1 MEYFDVYNKNRKLL
15 GYEKKRGDLLND
27 NEYNIGTELWIIND
41 NKILMTKRSKN
52 KSHPLMWEVP
62 GGCSIK
68 GESTVDTIIRE
79 IKEEI
84 GINIKEEDIS
94 LIGTVLYKK
103 QFVDIYKT
111 EKSIDTKE
119 TLLQSEEIDN
129 ISFVTKEEFNNMVAY
144 NKIVPSVIN
153 RFNIIKDNLKLDW

>member
-1 MEYFDVYNKNRKLL
+1 MEYFDVYNKNRILL

-68 GESTVDTIIRE
+68 GESTIDTIIRE

-84 GINIKEEDIS
+84 GINIKEEDFS
-94 LIGTVLYKK
+94 LIGTILYKK
-103 QFVDIYKT
+103 QFVDVYKT
-111 EKSIDTKE
+111 EKRINIKD
-119 TLLQSEEIDN
+119 TLLQSEEIDD
-129 ISFVTKEEFNNMVAY
+129 ISFITKEDFY
-144 NKIVPSVIN
+144 NKITNNEIVPSVIN